1 MKHVTKVTARFVSPR
16 NQNQAPQDGFTLIEV
31 LVTVAIVA
39 MLAAIAF
46 PAFKSSFAS
55 AKNAKCVSNLRQIGV
70 GMSLYV
76 ADNNG
81 MLLGAEIPTG
91 TKWFDN
97 LEAYLGKTTNLA
109 SSPSRPLWQQCP
121 EKSIPPGEWNVG
133 YGWNFQNFGG
143 TDPANWGSEGEYA
156 RLASVPEPAKTII
169 IGCTPKYFPDVVWR
183 NGYIYRDI
191 TNYCTNHSG
200 GGNYLFLD
208 LHVARV
214 KPADVPF
221 LLKRNKSL

>member
-76 ADNNG
+76 ADYN
-81 MLLGAEIPTG
+81 
-91 TKWFDN
+91 
-97 LEAYLGKTTNLA
+97 
-109 SSPSRPLWQQCP
+109 
-121 EKSIPPGEWNVG
+121 
-133 YGWNFQNFGG
+133 
-143 TDPANWGSEGEYA
+143 
-156 RLASVPEPAKTII
+156 
-169 IGCTPKYFPDVVWR
+169 
-183 NGYIYRDI
+183 
-191 TNYCTNHSG
+191 
-200 GGNYLFLD
+200 
-208 LHVARV
+208 
-214 KPADVPF
+214 
-221 LLKRNKSL
+221 